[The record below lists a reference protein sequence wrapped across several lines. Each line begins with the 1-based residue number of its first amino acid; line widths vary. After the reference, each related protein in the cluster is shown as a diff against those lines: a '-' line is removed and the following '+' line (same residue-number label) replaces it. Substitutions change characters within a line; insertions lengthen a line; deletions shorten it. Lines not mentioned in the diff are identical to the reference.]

1 MHDQLVYF
9 VVSMWLYIN
18 GISPVP
24 QAFLCNNLGSQP
36 FFRSIVWQ
44 LGTIE
49 QDEIEYEN
57 VWNIMGWAHVKD
69 SSRQMI
75 GESFGF
81 IRVFKPKLFKQ
92 AEQFSKHAF
101 PEAKE
106 EDGRQIDA
114 SQKPPPYVI
123 SGFAPWGFGH
133 SMTIEIGAIMRM
145 PAIPS
150 RIFYGQGSDLWFRV
164 LVRGALCF
172 MCQHRCLRIC
182 VLVSLG
188 FFWRHPA
195 IAPKGLPEAGFF
207 RRWASPGHATFA
219 VYAGSLFDFGTC
231 VAAARSATAF
241 ELCFAK
247 AAKREDQRRPQ
258 MFSEGMC
265 FQKDV
270 LIWGSSIRNQ
280 GEQARCKI
288 IVCFRVAKS
297 S

>member
-1 MHDQLVYF
+1 
-9 VVSMWLYIN
+9 
-18 GISPVP
+18 
-24 QAFLCNNLGSQP
+24 
-36 FFRSIVWQ
+36 
-44 LGTIE
+44 
-49 QDEIEYEN
+49 
-57 VWNIMGWAHVKD
+57 MGWAHVKD

-150 RIFYGQGSDLWFRV
+150 RIFYGQGSDLWFRSCSGERCV
-164 LVRGALCF
+164 LCASTGAWGF
-172 MCQHRCLRIC
+172 

-207 RRWASPGHATFA
+207 DVGRLLGMPPLRLCRVALWLWYMRRSCEECHGLWA
-219 VYAGSLFDFGTC
+219 LFC
-231 VAAARSATAF
+231 QSSKER
-241 ELCFAK
+241 
-247 AAKREDQRRPQ
+247 DQRRPQ